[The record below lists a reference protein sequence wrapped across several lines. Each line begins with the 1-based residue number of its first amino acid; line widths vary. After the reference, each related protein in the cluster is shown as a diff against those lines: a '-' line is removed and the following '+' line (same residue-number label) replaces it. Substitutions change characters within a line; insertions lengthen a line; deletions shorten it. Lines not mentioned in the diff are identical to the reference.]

1 MPVTRRAALGLILG
15 SAAALL
21 AACAPV
27 VPGATPTKGEARAGP
42 ASNRPADLWNGSGL
56 DAKVLLQQEVD
67 RLPEAPLM
75 LRVTELEM
83 EPAAGVDPHSHL
95 GPGVQVVLSGQ
106 FTTVDADT
114 GVNAVFEPTPAAP
127 FPVYYSGMLH
137 KYSTENRGPSWNR
150 LFMVELLPR
159 NRGFLGNQQ
168 FDTEGVHNRGGVRS
182 GPYLQLP
189 LERLPDGP
197 LMVRVSQ
204 IDMGPK
210 AKTPEYTRPG
220 PGVFYVVSGQAT
232 FRHQAQLEITT
243 QGAGGYYA
251 DDAVEPM
258 ILENKP
264 ITPNRLLGVEFL
276 PASLGKQPSTV
287 PTGATVSHDAAP

>member
-1 MPVTRRAALGLILG
+1 MPVTRRSALGWALG
-15 SAAALL
+15 AVSALL
-21 AACAPV
+21 VACAPAS
-27 VPGATPTKGEARAGP
+27 PSTMLPPPKGDSRSASGAA
-42 ASNRPADLWNGSGL
+42 RPADLWNGSGL
-56 DAKVLLQQEVD
+56 DVKVLLQQEVD

-83 EPAAGVDPHSHL
+83 EPAAGVDPHTHL
-95 GPGVQVVLSGQ
+95 GPGVQIVLSGQ
-106 FTTVDADT
+106 FTTIDAAT
-114 GVNAVFEPTPAAP
+114 GLSTIFDSTAATP
-127 FPVYYSGMLH
+127 FPAYYSGMAR
-137 KYSTENRGPSWNR
+137 KYSTENRGTGWNR

-168 FDTEGVHNRGGVRS
+168 FDSEGVHNHGGVRS

-189 LERLPDGP
+189 LERLPDDP

-220 PGVFYVVSGQAT
+220 PAVFYVVSGQAT
-232 FRHQAQLEITT
+232 FRHQAQLQIAT
-243 QGAGGYYA
+243 QGAGGYFA
-251 DDAVEPM
+251 DDAAEPV

-264 ITPNRLLGVEFL
+264 ITPARLLAVEFL

-287 PTGATVSHDAAP
+287 PTGASTD